1 MCITRA
7 VSGLREVLASLGAL
21 PSTRLAATAH
31 MGETRPNQ
39 AAAYTYRH
47 YPDTILAVV
56 ALLDMAEAVG
66 APLIII
72 RLVQD

>member
-1 MCITRA
+1 MCTTRA
-7 VSGLREVLASLGAL
+7 VSDHQEVLASLGAP

-31 MGETRPNQ
+31 MGETKPNQ

-47 YPDTILAVV
+47 YLDTILAVV
-56 ALLDMAEAVG
+56 ALLDMDEAVG

-72 RLVQD
+72 R